1 MHILKPVLLVKRTVL
16 VGIAASLLAV
26 SALMPMVHAESARDC
41 DDNAVLKCGAYTTEE
56 VNQKYDASPSA
67 KTIYHHFDVSSIDV
81 NNLGTTAKNGY
92 VTPGGRVMIGDETV
106 ATDAVT
112 AGRQNIAGS
121 KEVTANG
128 VTFYTR
134 STDVSLNNG
143 KLEAYVVMKDGVFDF
158 AIIKS
163 CGNPVRATPKT
174 PETPS
179 TPAPTPP
186 APTPA
191 PVPTPAPAPP
201 APTPAPTPPAPI
213 VCSNVGD
220 NSVGANCNTTCVG
233 TNVCN
238 VATPA
243 STAQCL
249 RLALSSA
256 ENRTVTATV
265 SGTATNATI
274 TGYTLDYGDGS
285 APVAVSPENNSNSG
299 DVVTASSTTTTSS
312 TSALSKHQYAK
323 DGNYAITGYVTATYA
338 DGHTDNNITGP
349 LCKNSVSYNT
359 PVTPVATPP
368 APTPTAPV
376 ATPAVQTLPNTGLN
390 VSQTVSLAGVIGLI
404 SSISYGFFTSLR
416 LKKI

>member
-1 MHILKPVLLVKRTVL
+1 MHIPRPVSLVKRTVL
-16 VGIAASLLAV
+16 VGIATSLLAI

-41 DDNAVLKCGAYTTEE
+41 DDNAVLRCGAYTTEE
-56 VNQKYDASPSA
+56 VNQKYNASPSA

-163 CGNPVRATPKT
+163 CGNPVRATPKA

-179 TPAPTPP
+179 T
-186 APTPA
+186 
-191 PVPTPAPAPP
+191 P
-201 APTPAPTPPAPI
+201 APTPAPTPPAPTPTPAPTPVPVAPAPA

-249 RLALSSA
+249 RLTLAS
-256 ENRTVTATV
+256 EDNRTAAATV
-265 SGTATNATI
+265 SGTAANATI
-274 TGYTLDYGDGS
+274 TGYTIDFGDGT
-285 APVAVSPENNSNSG
+285 APVAVSPDNSSSNST
-299 DVVTASSTTTTSS
+299 DVVTASSSSTTSS
-312 TSALSKHQYAK
+312 TSAVSKHQYAK
-323 DGNYAITGYVTATYA
+323 DGSYVITGYVTATYA
-338 DGHTDNNITGP
+338 DGHTNNNITGP

-368 APTPTAPV
+368 TPTPTAPV

-390 VSQTVSLAGVIGLI
+390 ISQTVSLAGVIGLI